1 MRTKPMDDKDYITR
15 YEYDERQKRI
25 DDEDRRQNHRI
36 DKLETITDQIAEMAA
51 SIKAMVVTMQAMQKE
66 QEEQGKRLTDIEK
79 KPADNW
85 DKLVY
90 SLIAMVAT
98 AAVTY
103 ILAKGGF

>member
-1 MRTKPMDDKDYITR
+1 MDDKDYITR
-15 YEYDERQKRI
+15 FEYDERQKRI
-25 DDEDRRQNHRI
+25 DDENNRQNHRI

-85 DKLVY
+85 NQLVY

-103 ILAKGGF
+103 ILMKGGL

>member
-1 MRTKPMDDKDYITR
+1 MPMEDYVTR
-15 YEYDERQKRI
+15 VEFDARMKRSE
-25 DDEDRRQNHRI
+25 DEDNRQNHRI
-36 DKLETITDQIAEMAA
+36 DKLETITDQIADMAA

-66 QEEQGKRLTDIEK
+66 QEEQGKRLTEIER

-90 SLIAMVAT
+90 TIIAMVAT

-103 ILAKGGF
+103 IFTKGGL

>member
-1 MRTKPMDDKDYITR
+1 MPMEDYVTR
-15 YEYDERQKRI
+15 VEFDARMKRCE
-25 DDEDRRQNHRI
+25 DEDNRQNHRI
-36 DKLETITDQIAEMAA
+36 DKLETITDQIADMAA

-66 QEEQGKRLTDIEK
+66 QEEQGKRLTEIER

-90 SLIAMVAT
+90 TIIAMVAT

-103 ILAKGGF
+103 IFTKGGL

>member
-1 MRTKPMDDKDYITR
+1 MEDYVTR
-15 YEYDERQKRI
+15 VEFDARMKRSE
-25 DDEDRRQNHRI
+25 DEDHRQNHRI
-36 DKLETITDQIAEMAA
+36 DKLENVTEQIADMAA

-66 QEEQGKRLTDIEK
+66 QEEQGKRLTEIER

-90 SLIAMVAT
+90 TIIAMVAT

-103 ILAKGGF
+103 IFTKGGL

>member
-1 MRTKPMDDKDYITR
+1 MDDKDYVTR
-15 YEYDERQKRI
+15 FEYEERQKRI
-25 DDEDRRQNHRI
+25 DDENNRQNHRI
-36 DKLETITDQIAEMAA
+36 DKLETITDQIADMAA

-85 DKLVY
+85 NQLVY
-90 SLIAMVAT
+90 SLIAMIAT

-103 ILAKGGF
+103 ILTKGGI

>member
-1 MRTKPMDDKDYITR
+1 MEDYVTR
-15 YEYDERQKRI
+15 VEFDARMKRSE
-25 DDEDRRQNHRI
+25 DEDNRQNHRI
-36 DKLETITDQIAEMAA
+36 DKLETITDQIADMAA

-66 QEEQGKRLTDIEK
+66 QEEQGKRLTEIER

-90 SLIAMVAT
+90 TIIAMVAT

-103 ILAKGGF
+103 IFTKGGL

>member
-1 MRTKPMDDKDYITR
+1 MDDKDYVTR
-15 YEYDERQKRI
+15 FEYDERQKRI
-25 DDEDRRQNHRI
+25 DDENNRQNHRL

-51 SIKAMVVTMQAMQKE
+51 SIKAMVVTMQSMQKE
-66 QEEQGKRLTDIEK
+66 QEEQGKRLADIEK

-90 SLIAMVAT
+90 SIIAMVAT

-103 ILAKGGF
+103 ILTKGGL

>member
-1 MRTKPMDDKDYITR
+1 MNDEYITR
-15 YEYDERQKRI
+15 FEFDERQKRI
-25 DDEDRRQNHRI
+25 DDENNRQNHRI
-36 DKLETITDQIAEMAA
+36 DKLEAITDQIADMAA

-85 DKLVY
+85 NNLVY

-103 ILAKGGF
+103 ILTKGGL

>member
-1 MRTKPMDDKDYITR
+1 MDDKDYVTR

-25 DDEDRRQNHRI
+25 DDENNRQNHRV

-51 SIKAMVVTMQAMQKE
+51 SINAMDVTMQAMQKE

-90 SLIAMVAT
+90 SIIAMIAT

-103 ILAKGGF
+103 IITKGGL